1 MVGGIVGGSLAIKSQ
16 RVSLQKEK
24 AHTQALTR
32 EIGSFEKALN
42 WNRQTGGDLNPLKT
56 NVQNQLDK
64 IKKSKPKGIKSPQY
78 QQDLSR
84 VTKQLESILTQIQ
97 DIQDQRLAQSE
108 AQALR
113 SPGERVSEAVAKI
126 ESKKVTPPSLGSS
139 KGAFEVPNS
148 VSVKKVIASIED
160 KISQSK
166 AKDQDVL
173 LRTPSQDS
181 ILSVTSYESG
191 CTTWLTTPSQ
201 GSPVSSEVFSSSSPV
216 SSVLSGRYSPD
227 LGVSLSESPVSSV
240 FLEAARKAG
249 AVTPKPGS
257 LPPASKDPIPE
268 VPLKTD
274 SLEAP
279 ASKRLAPEVFEN
291 KKPLGPGVT
300 FTKKSEESSY
310 FGCCINAVGTVVQ
323 SQITAVESV
332 LSYTAKPLVNSF
344 TNLASTTFSFF

>member
-16 RVSLQKEK
+16 GVSLQKEK
-24 AHTQALTR
+24 EHTQALTR

-56 NVQNQLDK
+56 NVQNQLVK

-78 QQDLSR
+78 QQDLSQ
-84 VTKQLESILTQIQ
+84 QLESILTQIQ

-108 AQALR
+108 AQSLR

-139 KGAFEVPNS
+139 KGAFEVPTS

-181 ILSVTSYESG
+181 ILSAASYASG

-268 VPLKTD
+268 LPLKTD

-279 ASKRLAPEVFEN
+279 ASKRQAPEVFEN